1 VRVTLARAGNPAQRG
16 RDAGGVVEARLDE
29 ADLGPLGD
37 EPHAREEEVVVGQRR
52 VVVEE
57 EDVVARNGSGSR
69 VTPGGNADV
78 LGQGQGSG
86 AARQIGGGPTVAH
99 HDDVDLD
106 VALALHRQDAA
117 VQVIR
122 TRALCEH
129 DHADARK
136 VPDSPAGGLVARHG

>member
-1 VRVTLARAGNPAQRG
+1 M
-16 RDAGGVVEARLDE
+16 
-29 ADLGPLGD
+29 GPVGD
-37 EPHAREEEVVVGQRR
+37 EPHAREEEVVVGQRC

-57 EDVVARNGSGSR
+57 EDVVTRYGPGPR
-69 VTPGGNADV
+69 VAPGGDAHV

-86 AARQIGGGPTVAH
+86 AARQIDRVPAVAD

-122 TRALCEH
+122 TRALREH
-129 DHADARK
+129 DHADARR
-136 VPDSPAGGLVARHG
+136 PTGGHAGALIAWHG